1 MKKFKL
7 LLEYD
12 GTAYQGWQ
20 VQENRLTIQGV
31 IEDRIFKITGEQSR
45 VIGASRTDAGVHA
58 LGQVAAFRT
67 ESRFDPE
74 TIKKALNALLPQD
87 IRVLDASEVDN
98 SFNPR
103 DSAVKKSYFYI
114 IANQRESSAFLYRY
128 AWLVQ
133 QQLNLKSMIDAA
145 QVLIGT
151 HNFSSFKGTG
161 SNIKNDIRE
170 IFSLNI
176 KRFWE
181 MDFMTS
187 SIKGEFIKIRIEA
200 NGFLRHMVRNIVGTL
215 VEIGRGRFTAD
226 RIQEILKSHDRKL
239 AGPTAPARG
248 LSLERIMY

>member
-7 LLEYD
+7 LLEYN

-20 VQENRLTIQGV
+20 VQKNRLTIQGV

-45 VIGASRTDAGVHA
+45 IIGASRTDAGVHA

-67 ESRFDPE
+67 ESRLDPE
-74 TIKKALNALLPQD
+74 TIKRALNALLPQD
-87 IRVLDASEVDN
+87 IRVLDASEVDD

-114 IANQRESSAFLYRY
+114 IANQRESSAFIYRY
-128 AWLVQ
+128 AWIIQPPLE
-133 QQLNLKSMIDAA
+133 LKSMVEAA

-151 HNFSSFKGTG
+151 HDFSSFMGTG
-161 SNIKNDIRE
+161 SSIKDPVRK
-170 IFSLNI
+170 IFSLSI
-176 KRFWE
+176 ERLEKI
-181 MDFMTS
+181 DFMTAGL
-187 SIKGEFIKIRIEA
+187 KGNFIKIGIEA

-226 RIQEILKSHDRKL
+226 RIKEILESHDRRL
-239 AGPTAPARG
+239 AGPTAPASG
-248 LSLERIMY
+248 LFLERIVY